1 MGGDYHSKDFALNW
15 SSMGAKGRV
24 IWVLVLLA
32 MAVGA
37 IGCGEDASTGA
48 GSEETAGEERLFP
61 HVKGAAREFLVPG
74 GDNLVQTFGVE
85 ASATERE
92 EASKVIHA
100 WMKAR
105 VAEDWVTDCRHL
117 SRDYKKALVWDDAY
131 LVSEGKVKTCPQAL
145 EYFGDA
151 ASGTSGNTLTG
162 PIDSLRVK
170 SPDETETE
178 WEAFAQW
185 HGPKRDWVLPLER
198 EKGAWKVAIA
208 SPLDRL
214 K

>member
-1 MGGDYHSKDFALNW
+1 MGERLRAVLAL
-15 SSMGAKGRV
+15 MMIA
-24 IWVLVLLA
+24 LTLA
-32 MAVGA
+32 AVG
-37 IGCGEDASTGA
+37 CDDDSSTGA
-48 GSEETAGEERLFP
+48 GVAETTDEGREYP
-61 HVKGAAREFLVPG
+61 WVTGAAREFLVPG
-74 GDNLVQTFGVE
+74 GDNLIQTFGEE
-85 ASATERE
+85 ASTAERE

-117 SRDYKKALVWDDAY
+117 SRKYIKALVWEDAY

-145 EYFGDA
+145 AYFGDA

-162 PIDSLRVK
+162 PIDSLRIRG
-170 SPDETETE
+170 PEDTETE
-178 WEAFAQW
+178 WEAWAQW
-185 HGPKRDWVLPLER
+185 HGPERDWVLPLER
-198 EKGAWKVAIA
+198 EEGTWKVTNA